1 MESERSSKAV
11 PRGKRVTLTFYN
23 GPTPGVTDQVLDI
36 LAERSLRAIFF
47 AVANRVAG
55 DAAARALLTRMV
67 GDCHRVGNH
76 SLTHGRPLGELR
88 EQETIAEIAT
98 AHDILREFTGENFLF
113 RPWGTEGQ
121 LDRRCLNRTAV
132 NYLVS
137 GKHTCVLWN
146 SVPRDWADP
155 VGWIDRALADVEVIV
170 GQHDER
176 IGQRKVVPVN
186 HRRHQM
192 TGADEPLRQ
201 WRQRDDAGDATFGDH
216 DALLLVISG

>member
-1 MESERSSKAV
+1 V
-11 PRGKRVTLTFYN
+11 PRGKRVTLTFDN
-23 GPTPGVTDQVLDI
+23 GPTPGVTDHVLDI

-47 AVANRVAG
+47 VVANRVAG
-55 DAAARALLTRMV
+55 DAAARGVLTRMV

-98 AHDILREFTGENFLF
+98 AHDILREFTGEKFLF

-121 LDRRCLNRTAV
+121 LDRRCLNRSAV

-155 VGWIDRALADVEVIV
+155 GGWVDRALTGIRAREHTVVVIHDLPSGAMNELPRFLDELHRKEVAVTAELPTACMPIV
-170 GQHDER
+170 DGR
-176 IGQRKVVPVN
+176 IVSPVD
-186 HRRHQM
+186 HLM
-192 TGADEPLRQ
+192 PL
-201 WRQRDDAGDATFGDH
+201 DY
-216 DALLLVISG
+216 

>member
-1 MESERSSKAV
+1 
-11 PRGKRVTLTFYN
+11 
-23 GPTPGVTDQVLDI
+23 VTDQVLDI

-47 AVANRVAG
+47 VVANRVDR

-76 SLTHGRPLGELR
+76 SLTHGQPLGELR

-98 AHDILREFTGENFLF
+98 AHDILREFTGESFLF

-132 NYLVS
+132 GYLVS
-137 GKHTCVLWN
+137 GQHTCVLWN

-155 VGWIDRALADVEVIV
+155 VGWVDRALSDVRAREHTV
-170 GQHDER
+170 
-176 IGQRKVVPVN
+176 
-186 HRRHQM
+186 
-192 TGADEPLRQ
+192 
-201 WRQRDDAGDATFGDH
+201 
-216 DALLLVISG
+216 LVIHDLPSGAMDQLPRFLDELDRNGVALTAELLTECVPIVDGRIISPVDHLMPLDY

>member
-1 MESERSSKAV
+1 M
-11 PRGKRVTLTFYN
+11 PRGKRVTLTFDN
-23 GPTPGVTDQVLDI
+23 GPTPGVTDHVLDI

-47 AVANRVAG
+47 VVANRVAG
-55 DAAARALLTRMV
+55 DAAARGLLTRMV
-67 GDCHRVGNH
+67 GYCHWVGNH

-121 LDRRCLNRTAV
+121 LDRRCLNRSAV

-155 VGWIDRALADVEVIV
+155 GGWVDRALTDIRAREHTVVVIHDLPSGAMNELPRFLDELRRKEVAVTAELPTECVPIV
-170 GQHDER
+170 DGR
-176 IGQRKVVPVN
+176 LVSPVD
-186 HRRHQM
+186 HLM
-192 TGADEPLRQ
+192 PL
-201 WRQRDDAGDATFGDH
+201 DY
-216 DALLLVISG
+216 

>member
-1 MESERSSKAV
+1 M
-11 PRGKRVTLTFYN
+11 PRGKRVTLTFDN

-36 LAERSLRAIFF
+36 LAERSPRAIFF
-47 AVANRVAG
+47 VVANRVDG

-88 EQETIAEIAT
+88 EQETITEIAT
-98 AHDILREFTGENFLF
+98 ARDILREFTGENFLF

-155 VGWIDRALADVEVIV
+155 VGWIDRALADVRAREHTLVVVHDLPSGAMDGLPRFLDELERNGVTVTAELPTECVPIV
-170 GQHDER
+170 DGH
-176 IGQRKVVPVN
+176 IVSPVD
-186 HRRHQM
+186 HLM
-192 TGADEPLRQ
+192 PL
-201 WRQRDDAGDATFGDH
+201 D
-216 DALLLVISG
+216 

>member
-1 MESERSSKAV
+1 
-11 PRGKRVTLTFYN
+11 
-23 GPTPGVTDQVLDI
+23 VTDQVLDI
-36 LAERSLRAIFF
+36 LAARSLRAIFF
-47 AVANRVAG
+47 VVANRVAG

-98 AHDILREFTGENFLF
+98 AQDILREFSGENLLF

-132 NYLVS
+132 DYLVS
-137 GKHTCVLWN
+137 GEHTCVLWN

-155 VGWIDRALADVEVIV
+155 VGWVDRALSDVRAREHTVVVI
-170 GQHDER
+170 HDLPSGAMDELPRFLDELDRNGVAVTAELPTECVPIVDGR
-176 IGQRKVVPVN
+176 IISPVD
-186 HRRHQM
+186 HLM
-192 TGADEPLRQ
+192 PL
-201 WRQRDDAGDATFGDH
+201 DC
-216 DALLLVISG
+216 

>member
-1 MESERSSKAV
+1 MTQGRQ
-11 PRGKRVTLTFYN
+11 VTLTFDN

-47 AVANRVAG
+47 VVANRVDG
-55 DAAARALLTRMV
+55 DPAARALLTRMIR
-67 GDCHRVGNH
+67 DCHRVGNH

-88 EQETIAEIAT
+88 NEETIAEIAT
-98 AHDILREFTGENFLF
+98 AHDILREFTGEQFLF

-132 NYLVS
+132 DYLVS

-155 VGWIDRALADVEVIV
+155 VGWIDRALADVHAREHTLVV
-170 GQHDER
+170 VHDLPSGAMEGLPRFLDELDRSGVAVTAELPTECVPIIGGR
-176 IGQRKVVPVN
+176 IASAVD
-186 HRRHQM
+186 HLM
-192 TGADEPLRQ
+192 PL
-201 WRQRDDAGDATFGDH
+201 
-216 DALLLVISG
+216 

>member
-1 MESERSSKAV
+1 M
-11 PRGKRVTLTFYN
+11 PRGKRVTLTFDN

-47 AVANRVAG
+47 VVANRVDG

-98 AHDILREFTGENFLF
+98 ARDVLREFTGENFLF
-113 RPWGTEGQ
+113 RPWGTEGR

-155 VGWIDRALADVEVIV
+155 VGWIDRALADVRAGEHTLVVVHDLPSGAMYGLPRFLDELDRNGVAVTAELPTECVPIV
-170 GQHDER
+170 DGR
-176 IGQRKVVPVN
+176 IVSPVD
-186 HRRHQM
+186 HLM
-192 TGADEPLRQ
+192 PL
-201 WRQRDDAGDATFGDH
+201 D
-216 DALLLVISG
+216 